1 MMRIGSTLRKPL
13 VWGMILLAVFII
25 LSPAALRADA
35 CLEALLQCVT
45 DLPAY
50 FFNPFHLT
58 YCLNGALFCWAY
70 IAA

>member
-1 MMRIGSTLRKPL
+1 
-13 VWGMILLAVFII
+13 MILLAVFII